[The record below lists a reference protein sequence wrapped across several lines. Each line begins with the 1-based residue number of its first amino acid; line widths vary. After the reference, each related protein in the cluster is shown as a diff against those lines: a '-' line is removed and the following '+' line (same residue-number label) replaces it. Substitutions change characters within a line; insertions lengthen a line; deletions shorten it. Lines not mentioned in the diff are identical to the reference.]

1 MNILLLLLLFQ
12 TTEVP
17 FKLSNE
23 FEVKIDLS
31 FKQKENDFNQYNKV
45 TLDYTETVAQKNRR
59 LSGNQLPYLVLKITF
74 LTLSDQEKKVKIINN
89 LNKNIYSKKAELTS
103 VIRLDLGFVDDI
115 KDRVSPNTFD
125 IILSDADKT
134 SRTHILIV
142 VQEDGTFL
150 VNNEKRGKF

>member
-125 IILSDADKT
+125 VILSDADKT